1 MTQHHRSVK
10 DRLAVK
16 DRVELVAET
25 KDKGI
30 YAYAKHF
37 GNWDSGVTYR
47 RLLTHYERGG
57 QFPPTR
63 QGLNDLLVEF

>member
-1 MTQHHRSVK
+1 MI
-10 DRLAVK
+10 AVAQ
-16 DRVELVAET
+16 EL
-25 KDKGI
+25 GL

-37 GNWDSGVTYR
+37 GDLKSGITYK

-63 QGLNDLLVEF
+63 QELNDLLVEF